1 MARSGAVGEG
11 GGGLDGMM
19 AGNGGS
25 VDGGGGVGV
34 RAFVVFSWN
43 LPPPRDVVSRDA
55 SVVVRELTDSISA
68 AGAARPSQSELLF
81 EELDALEYSQVVEG

>member
-11 GGGLDGMM
+11 GGGLDGMV
-19 AGNGGS
+19 AGDGGS

-43 LPPPRDVVSRDA
+43 LPPSRDA
-55 SVVVRELTDSISA
+55 SVVVRGASGFDQRGRSGTAITIRASLRGIGR
-68 AGAARPSQSELLF
+68 AGVLSGR
-81 EELDALEYSQVVEG
+81 